1 MKIRGTEVKGI
12 KETVGRYNKLS
23 IGERKSFN
31 IWFDNITKKVM
42 LVRNDI
48 CEQTGMKTEQYT
60 DDYLNISF
68 LRYDDISELIIY
80 EYPYFDYVYKNI
92 SMAML
97 EAVIAT
103 YIL

>member
-1 MKIRGTEVKGI
+1 MKIRGIEVKGI
-12 KETVGRYNKLS
+12 KETVGKYNRLPIS
-23 IGERKSFN
+23 ERKSFN

-48 CEQTGMKTEQYT
+48 CEQTGMKTEQY
-60 DDYLNISF
+60 I
-68 LRYDDISELIIY
+68 DISDLIIY

-92 SMAML
+92 SMVML